1 MKSDTPYGPS
11 ALLPI
16 AGPLQWPSPCIQR
29 PTERVQCTVM
39 VHGGT
44 WRQDDAVLDRNWRLA
59 CRVATASG
67 GLAAALA
74 AALYLF
80 AGVSAGF
87 LVVATAV
94 VALVIGLRLPPA
106 SPKLALQR
114 VRERLVV

>member
-1 MKSDTPYGPS
+1 
-11 ALLPI
+11 
-16 AGPLQWPSPCIQR
+16 
-29 PTERVQCTVM
+29 M

-44 WRQDDAVLDRNWRLA
+44 WRRDDAVLDRNWRLA

-74 AALYLF
+74 ASLYLF

-87 LVVATAV
+87 LVVVTAV

-114 VRERLVV
+114 VRERLAV